1 MVFQQY
7 ISTIFAGLMNRL
19 IILLVLSGISFFS
32 FGQEKWDLRK
42 CVDYA
47 MQNNIT
53 IKQQDIQAQIA
64 QLTYQQ
70 SDASKY
76 PNLNLGSDLGI
87 TTGRSI
93 DPNTNLF
100 TTQTILFNSF
110 SLQSNVNVFNWF
122 SKRNVTAGY
131 NYDAQAAY

>member
-1 MVFQQY
+1 MVFRQY

-19 IILLVLSGISFFS
+19 IILLFLSGISFFS
-32 FGQEKWDLRK
+32 FGHEKWDLRK

-47 MQNNIT
+47 LQSNIS

-64 QLTYQQ
+64 QLTYEQ

-76 PNLNLGSDLGI
+76 PSLNLGSDLGI

-100 TTQTILFNSF
+100 TT
-110 SLQSNVNVFNWF
+110 
-122 SKRNVTAGY
+122 
-131 NYDAQAAY
+131 